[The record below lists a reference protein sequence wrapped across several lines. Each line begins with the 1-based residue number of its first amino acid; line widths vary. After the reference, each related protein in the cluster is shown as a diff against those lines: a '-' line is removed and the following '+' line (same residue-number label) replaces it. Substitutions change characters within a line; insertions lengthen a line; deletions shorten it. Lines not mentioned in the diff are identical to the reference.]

1 MIHLSAV
8 CVNGGGGVVSASGE
22 HVNGRVVRASGDHV
36 NGRVV
41 TASGELSG
49 VLYQDCC
56 HSCCLKSYLL
66 NSD

>member
-1 MIHLSAV
+1 MLRLSAGGPV
-8 CVNGGGGVVSASGE
+8 C
-22 HVNGRVVRASGDHV
+22 VNGRVVS
-36 NGRVV
+36 
-41 TASGELSG
+41 ASGELSG